1 MNFTDI
7 SKTEKQTFR
16 ITKPGAHVFFVY
28 NTSARVDVDI
38 QTKDAQVYI
47 YGLYLGKDN
56 VSYELFTTQHH
67 AVGNSTSN
75 LLIKGAFF
83 DTSKFTY
90 EGLIRIDK
98 NAQKSHAYQKNQ
110 NIIMSDGAVVDSRP
124 FLEILANDV
133 FCTHGS
139 TTGRLDKNQLY
150 YLVSR
155 GVQKKEAETLLL
167 HGFLHD
173 IFGKIESVGIRK
185 NEIEEYKKK
194 VEIILKS

>member
-1 MNFTDI
+1 MFTDI
-7 SKTEKQTFR
+7 SKTKEKKFNV
-16 ITKPGAHVFFVY
+16 TKPGAHVFFVY
-28 NTSARVDVDI
+28 NTSARIDVNI
-38 QTKDAQVYI
+38 QTGDAQVYI
-47 YGLYLGKDN
+47 FGLYLGKDN
-56 VSYELFTTQHH
+56 ASYELFTTQHH

-83 DTSKFTY
+83 DKSKFTY

-98 NAQKSHAYQKNQ
+98 NAQKTHAYQKNQ

-150 YLVSR
+150 YLASR
-155 GVQKKEAETLLL
+155 GVQKKEAEILLL
-167 HGFLHD
+167 RGFLQD
-173 IFGKIESVGIRK
+173 IFGRMEYVGIRK
-185 NEIEEYKKK
+185 NTIEEYKKNI
-194 VEIILKS
+194 ESILV